1 MARRIS
7 TGKLGRPIL
16 GNISVEDS
24 TFGSMIANADVVLEP
39 NGTGIARSTKDFR
52 VDSANALRLGDSDNT
67 NYVAF
72 KSPAAVASNVTWTLP
87 GADGTA
93 NYLLATDGSGTL
105 SWASP
110 SLALA
115 SDTASGNINVVL
127 TADAGSSFSNAKRS
141 SRIQFAPNSG
151 NLTITGELGGATGN
165 FSGTV
170 TAGGFA
176 TTGGAS
182 FGSDLTI
189 TGTLT
194 AGTVASTGNIT
205 AAGDIT
211 SNSDV
216 RLKSNIIGIKDAL
229 AKVLK
234 LNGKQYT
241 MNGKDNQIGLLAQE
255 VEEVLPQMV
264 HTANDDMGT
273 KAINYQNMVALL
285 VEAVKEL
292 QQEIKGLKGT
302 A

>member
-24 TFGSMIANADVVLEP
+24 TFGSVIANADVVLEP
-39 NGTGIARSTKDFR
+39 NGTGVARSTTDFQ
-52 VDSANALRLGDSDNT
+52 VDGANALRLADSDNT

-72 KSPAAVASNVTWTLP
+72 KSPAAVSSNVTWTLP

-105 SWASP
+105 AWASP

-115 SDTASGNINVVL
+115 DDTASGNINVVL

-141 SRIQFAPNSG
+141 SRLQFAPNSG
-151 NLTITGELGGATGN
+151 N
-165 FSGTV
+165 
-170 TAGGFA
+170 
-176 TTGGAS
+176 
-182 FGSDLTI
+182 LTI

-234 LNGKQYT
+234 LNGKEYT